1 MKIAISGKGGSGKST
16 LSVLMALSFR
26 KLGYRVLL
34 VDADESNVGLESL
47 AGIDSPPVH
56 LLDFL
61 GGKKGF
67 KQKLNQ
73 GLSLD
78 NPAGVFSGKQTIRD
92 LPEECVA
99 ASDGIDFL
107 IIGKI
112 HDFGEGCACPIGVLS
127 KKFLASLD
135 TGPDEVVL
143 VDTEAGVEHFG
154 RGMEAECDR
163 ILGVID
169 PTAESFRLA
178 VKMQTMAASAG
189 RDIGFVLNKVEPS
202 IEAVMRAQLDS
213 ARVIGAIPKDDGI
226 FMESLKGRPL
236 TRTLP
241 EVDDICRKFLNTI
254 T

>member
-1 MKIAISGKGGSGKST
+1 MKIAVSGKGGSGKST
-16 LSVLMALSFR
+16 LSVLMARSFQ

-34 VDADESNVGLESL
+34 VDADESNVGLETL
-47 AGIDSPPVH
+47 AGVALPPLH

-73 GLSLD
+73 ALSLD
-78 NPAGVFSGKQTIRD
+78 NPAGIFAGKQTISD

-99 ASDGIDFL
+99 ASDGINFL

-127 KKFLASLD
+127 KKFLASLA
-135 TGPDEVVL
+135 TGADEVVL

-163 ILGVID
+163 IIGVID

-178 VKMQTMAASAG
+178 AKMQTMAASAG
-189 RDIGFVLNKVEPS
+189 REISFALNKVEPS
-202 IEAVMRAQLDS
+202 IEAVMCAQLDS
-213 ARVIGAIPKDDGI
+213 SFILGAIPKDDGI
-226 FMESLKGRPL
+226 FMESLKGMTL
-236 TRTLP
+236 TRDLP
-241 EVDDICRKFLNTI
+241 EVDAICRKLKEGS
-254 T
+254 

>member
-1 MKIAISGKGGSGKST
+1 MKIAVSGKGGSGKST
-16 LSVLMALSFR
+16 LSVLMARSFK

-34 VDADESNVGLESL
+34 VDADESNVGLETL
-47 AGIDSPPVH
+47 AGVASPVH

-73 GLSLD
+73 GMQLD
-78 NPAGVFSGKQTIRD
+78 NPAGVFAGKQTMGD
-92 LPEECVA
+92 LPEACVA
-99 ASDGIDFL
+99 VSDGINFL

-135 TGPDEVVL
+135 TGADEVVL

-154 RGMEAECDR
+154 RGMETECDR
-163 ILGVID
+163 IVGLID

-178 VKMQTMAASAG
+178 AKMQTMAASAG
-189 RDIGFVLNKVEPS
+189 REIGFVLNKVEPS

-213 ARVIGAIPKDDGI
+213 AEILGAILKDDGI
-226 FMESLKGRPL
+226 FMESLKGMPL
-236 TRTLP
+236 TRDLP
-241 EVDDICRKFLNTI
+241 EVDAICRKI
-254 T
+254 SGSQR

>member
-1 MKIAISGKGGSGKST
+1 MKIAVSGKGGSGKST
-16 LSVLMALSFR
+16 LSVLMARSFK

-34 VDADESNVGLESL
+34 VDADESNVGLETL
-47 AGIDSPPVH
+47 AGVAPPPLH

-73 GLSLD
+73 SLSLD
-78 NPAGVFSGKQTIRD
+78 NPAGIFSGKQAIKD

-99 ASDGIDFL
+99 PSDGINFL

-127 KKFLASLD
+127 KKFLASLE
-135 TGPDEVVL
+135 TGADEVVII
-143 VDTEAGVEHFG
+143 DTEAGVEHFG

-178 VKMQTMAASAG
+178 AKMQAMAAAAG
-189 RDIGFVLNKVEPS
+189 KDIGFVLNKVEPS
-202 IEAVMRAQLDS
+202 IEHVMRAQLDS
-213 ARVIGAIPKDDGI
+213 AAILGAIPKDDGI
-226 FMESLKGRPL
+226 FMESLKGAPL
-236 TRTLP
+236 TRSLP
-241 EVDDICRKFLNTI
+241 ELDAICRKI
-254 T
+254 SESQQ

>member
-1 MKIAISGKGGSGKST
+1 MKIAVSGKGGSGKST
-16 LSVLMALSFR
+16 LSVLMARSFK

-34 VDADESNVGLESL
+34 VDADESNVGLEMLVGVAS
-47 AGIDSPPVH
+47 PVH
-56 LLDFL
+56 LLDYL

-78 NPAGVFSGKQTIRD
+78 NPAGIFAGQQAIKD
-92 LPEECVA
+92 LPKECVA
-99 ASDGIDFL
+99 TSDGINFL

-135 TGPDEVVL
+135 VGENEVVL

-163 ILGVID
+163 IVGVID

-178 VKMQTMAASAG
+178 AKMQTMAASAG
-189 RDIGFVLNKVEPS
+189 RDIGFILNKVEPS

-213 ARVIGAIPKDDGI
+213 AVILGIIPKDDAI
-226 FMESLKGRPL
+226 FMESLKGQSL
-236 TRTLP
+236 TRFLP
-241 EVDDICRKFLNTI
+241 EADDICRKI
-254 T
+254 VMHP

>member
-1 MKIAISGKGGSGKST
+1 MKIAVSGKGGSGKST
-16 LSVLMALSFR
+16 LSVLMARSFI

-34 VDADESNVGLESL
+34 VDADESNVGLENL
-47 AGIDSPPVH
+47 AGVDPPPLH

-73 GLSLD
+73 GMQMD
-78 NPAGVFSGKQTIRD
+78 NPAGVFAGKQTISD

-99 ASDGIDFL
+99 VSEGINFL

-135 TGPDEVVL
+135 IGADEVVL

-163 ILGVID
+163 IIGVID

-189 RDIGFVLNKVEPS
+189 RDIDFVLNKVEPS
-202 IEAVMRAQLDS
+202 IEAVMRAQLGS
-213 ARVIGAIPKDDGI
+213 AGVIGAIPKDDGI
-226 FMESLKGRPL
+226 FMESLEGLPL

-241 EVDDICRKFLNTI
+241 EVEDICRKISN
-254 T
+254 